1 MPANLRENLRET
13 LAQPPGADL
22 SAIAAELLALLGY
35 RSQRRWPGPPL
46 DGPGFLREFPA
57 PAPGARTER
66 AFADA
71 ASSVQIL
78 FQLTDREIARAIA
91 AETQHPLFAAGGSA
105 PDAPGGFDTGNARS
119 FLFVAVEL
127 SGRDYPRGH
136 YAAFT
141 RELNKRLLAP
151 TVALFRTADHRITLA
166 FIHRRPNRHDPD
178 RDVMGRVSLVREIDP
193 DNPHRAH
200 LDLLAQLALPDR
212 LRWIAGHGQP
222 RNFDGLLDAWLDAL
236 DTEALNR
243 RFYRELFAWFQ
254 HAVDTARF
262 PADPKRTLPAE
273 EHVIRLITRLLFVWF
288 IQEKGLVSGQL
299 FVENRVAA
307 LLKDYD
313 RDTGDSYYRAIL
325 QNLFFATL
333 NTEIGQRRFSSQT
346 REDHRNFSVYRY
358 QDEIADPDRLK
369 DLLAQTPFINGG
381 LFDCLDSFDSAGA
394 GGVRIDCFTDNPSHR
409 AGLSLPNRLFFGDPG
424 QPGLIDLFHRYKF
437 TIEENTPVER
447 EVALDPELLGQVF
460 ENLLA
465 AVNPETRRTAR
476 QETGSYYTPRPV
488 VDYMVDQA
496 LVGALAPM
504 AFPDAADAANPAPG
518 PDAARLRCLLD
529 YDDAFDDAESRFTP
543 AEKER
548 IVRAIAALKALDP
561 AVGSGAFPMGILH
574 KLTLALRRLDPG
586 NDLWEQ
592 VQRDRAAQRANA
604 AFDTPDQ
611 AARDAE
617 LVAISHTFEQY
628 RDSDYGRKL
637 YLIQNSVYGVDL
649 QPIAVQIAKL
659 RFFISLAI
667 EQQPNDDPAANYGI
681 KPLPNLETR
690 FVAADTLLALE
701 RPPQRTLGQTDAVT
715 RLEREIAANRERHFH
730 ASARPDKLQCRRAD
744 TRLRRQL
751 AKELRAAGFPAASA
765 GQIAQWE
772 PFDQNAPAAPWFDPE
787 YMFGVAN
794 GFDIVIANPPY
805 VRQEDISPKPYKDA
819 LLQAYSDAA
828 VGRSDLY
835 CYFYARGL
843 QLLRP
848 RGMHVFVCS
857 NSWLD
862 VGYGAKLQQYLLTN
876 AALEAVY
883 ESAIERQFITA
894 DINTIIS
901 VLRKTDAPAPGDATR
916 FVQLREDFEAALS
929 PGGRRREIVK
939 TRAQLR
945 NAATAAAKF
954 TGDKWGGKYLR
965 APDIYHHILDHYGGR
980 LARLGDIATVRF
992 GIKTGVNEFFYLTPE
1007 VIEEWG
1013 LEAQYRRPVMTTPQ
1027 ESRSLAVNPATLPK
1041 QLFMCH
1047 QDRQDLK
1054 GAAALAYIQ
1063 WGESQNYHQ
1072 RTSVK
1077 SRRRWYDLGD
1087 RQAVHLGMNYLI
1099 DTTSRTFYIQDSL
1112 LFGDNFQEL
1121 QSSTVSSLQL
1131 CAVMNSTVSQLMFN
1145 ISGRANF
1152 GGGLMKIQTFEIE
1165 NLSIVNPA
1173 LLPEPDAAILATTN
1187 WDVLQPSPE
1196 RQELDTAIYDAL
1208 GLTPGEREAVQ
1219 AGVTELVSNRK
1230 RRARSV

>member
-22 SAIAAELLALLGY
+22 SAIATELLTLLGY
-35 RSQRRWPGPPL
+35 RSERGLSLPPL
-46 DGPGFLREFPA
+46 DGPSFLRQFPA
-57 PAPGARTER
+57 PAPGARTEQ

-91 AETQHPLFAAGGSA
+91 EETQHSLFAADESA

-127 SGRDYPRGH
+127 AGRDYPRGH

-141 RELNKRLLAP
+141 RELNKRFPAP
-151 TVALFRTADHRITLA
+151 TVVLFRTADHRITLA

-193 DNPHRAH
+193 ANPHRAH

-313 RDTGDSYYRAIL
+313 RDHGDSYYRAIL

-358 QDEIADPDRLK
+358 RDEIADPDRLQ

-409 AGLSLPNRLFFGDPG
+409 AGLSIPNRLFFGDAAN
-424 QPGLIDLFHRYKF
+424 PGLIDLFHRYKF

-504 AFPDAADAANPAPG
+504 AFPDAPDAANPG

-543 AEKER
+543 DEKER

-604 AFDTPDQ
+604 AFDTADQ

-637 YLIQNSVYGVDL
+637 YLIQNSVYGVDI

-690 FVAADTLLALE
+690 FVAADTLLPLE

-730 ASARPDKLQCRRAD
+730 ASARPDKLECRRVD

-787 YMFGVAN
+787 YMFGVPG

-805 VRQEDISPKPYKDA
+805 VRQEDIYPKPYKDA

-965 APDIYHHILDHYGGR
+965 APDIYHHILDKYNDKLVR
-980 LARLGDIATVRF
+980 MQDIATVKI
-992 GIKTGVNEFFYLTPE
+992 GILTGVNEFFFLTPE
-1007 VIEEWG
+1007 CIAEWG
-1013 LEAQYRRPVMTTPQ
+1013 IEAEYRRPIMTTPR
-1027 ESRSLAVNPATLPK
+1027 ESRSLIVDPAILPK
-1041 QLFMCH
+1041 QIFMCH
-1047 QDRQDLK
+1047 NDKKDLK
-1054 GAAALAYIQ
+1054 GTGALDYIQ
-1063 WGESQNYHQ
+1063 WGESQGYHQ
-1072 RTSVK
+1072 RSGPK
-1077 SRRRWYDLGD
+1077 ARRRWYDLRARNGS
-1087 RQAVHLGMNYLI
+1087 QLALNYLI
-1099 DTTSRTFYIQDSL
+1099 DTTARTFFIQDRL

-1121 QSSTVSSLQL
+1121 QSSIVSPLQL

-1152 GGGLMKIQTFEIE
+1152 GGGLMKIQTFETE
-1165 NLSIVNPA
+1165 SLSIVNPA
-1173 LLPEPDAAILATTN
+1173 LLPEPDAAIFATTN
-1187 WDVLQPSPE
+1187 WDVLQPSAE

-1219 AGVTELVSNRK
+1219 AGVAELVNNRK

>member
-1 MPANLRENLRET
+1 MPANLRENLRDT

-22 SAIAAELLALLGY
+22 PAIAAELLSLLGY
-35 RSQRRWPGPPL
+35 RSERGLALPPL
-46 DGPGFLREFPA
+46 DGHDFLRQFPA

-78 FQLTDREIARAIA
+78 FQLTDHEIAREIA
-91 AETQHPLFAAGGSA
+91 AETQHSMFAADGSA
-105 PDAPGGFDTGNARS
+105 PDAADGFDTGNARS

-141 RELNKRLLAP
+141 RELNKRFPAP

-193 DNPHRAH
+193 ANPHRAH

-254 HAVDTARF
+254 HAVDTAQF

-313 RDTGDSYYRAIL
+313 RDHGDSYYRAIL

-358 QDEIADPDRLK
+358 RDEIADPDRLL

-381 LFDCLDSFDSAGA
+381 LFDCLDSFDSAGQ

-409 AGLSLPNRLFFGDPG
+409 AGLSLPNRLFFGDAG
-424 QPGLIDLFHRYKF
+424 NPGLIDLFHRYKF

-496 LVGALAPM
+496 LTGALAPM
-504 AFPDAADAANPAPG
+504 AFPDAPDAANPAPG

-543 AEKER
+543 DEKAR

-604 AFDTPDQ
+604 AFDTADQ

-617 LVAISHTFEQY
+617 LMAISHTFEQY

-637 YLIQNSVYGVDL
+637 YLIQNSVYGVDI

-794 GFDIVIANPPY
+794 GFDLVIGNPPY
-805 VRQEDISPKPYKDA
+805 INVENLPDDTRAYLFANYQTCVMRTDIYIAFLEKSLSILNDNGIMCFIIPAAFTVQQYATKMRQLLIRNHHIKELVDASSYRIFENAVVFNVVLSVAKSKNTEPTRIRLHISNADFDNLSGTEFAIDQNFFELLKDA
-819 LLQAYSDAA
+819 RFDTNPNVAAAISIKDKAWRNAIRFDQICLVAYGARLNHRSNNIGKSHYISNTPIGGGKPFCE
-828 VGRSDLY
+828 GRNIERYSFSQD
-835 CYFYARGL
+835 G
-843 QLLRP
+843 
-848 RGMHVFVCS
+848 
-857 NSWLD
+857 WLD
-862 VGYGAKLQQYLLTN
+862 Y
-876 AALEAVY
+876 
-883 ESAIERQFITA
+883 
-894 DINTIIS
+894 
-901 VLRKTDAPAPGDATR
+901 
-916 FVQLREDFEAALS
+916 
-929 PGGRRREIVK
+929 
-939 TRAQLR
+939 
-945 NAATAAAKF
+945 
-954 TGDKWGGKYLR
+954 
-965 APDIYHHILDHYGGR
+965 
-980 LARLGDIATVRF
+980 
-992 GIKTGVNEFFYLTPE
+992 
-1007 VIEEWG
+1007 
-1013 LEAQYRRPVMTTPQ
+1013 
-1027 ESRSLAVNPATLPK
+1027 
-1041 QLFMCH
+1041 
-1047 QDRQDLK
+1047 
-1054 GAAALAYIQ
+1054 
-1063 WGESQNYHQ
+1063 
-1072 RTSVK
+1072 
-1077 SRRRWYDLGD
+1077 
-1087 RQAVHLGMNYLI
+1087 
-1099 DTTSRTFYIQDSL
+1099 
-1112 LFGDNFQEL
+1112 
-1121 QSSTVSSLQL
+1121 
-1131 CAVMNSTVSQLMFN
+1131 
-1145 ISGRANF
+1145 
-1152 GGGLMKIQTFEIE
+1152 
-1165 NLSIVNPA
+1165 
-1173 LLPEPDAAILATTN
+1173 
-1187 WDVLQPSPE
+1187 
-1196 RQELDTAIYDAL
+1196 
-1208 GLTPGEREAVQ
+1208 TPGEHYNPMFPQLFENDKLMFINIVNDKLRFAYDDKGFYNSHTVVNCVRLDLLTGATHRTPVAALKTADLALTRRFDYKYLLAVLNSQFVNWYFRNFLSEAS
-1219 AGVTELVSNRK
+1219 TSTPTMPSNCPSPKQPPRSNGPSSAWPTAFSRPKRLTPRPTPAKTRRK
-1230 RRARSV
+1230 LTVWYMSCTA

>member
-1 MPANLRENLRET
+1 MPANLRENLRDT
-13 LAQPPGADL
+13 LAHPSGAGL
-22 SAIAAELLALLGY
+22 PAIATELLALLGY
-35 RSQRRWPGPPL
+35 RSQRRWPGPPA

-78 FQLTDREIARAIA
+78 FQITDREIARAIA
-91 AETQHPLFAAGGSA
+91 EETQHSLFTADESA

-141 RELNKRLLAP
+141 RELNKRFPAP

-193 DNPHRAH
+193 ANPHRAH
-200 LDLLAQLALPDR
+200 IDILAQLALPDR
-212 LRWIAGHGQP
+212 LRWIAGHGRP

-254 HAVDTARF
+254 HAVDTAQF

-358 QDEIADPDRLK
+358 RDEIADPDRLQ

-409 AGLSLPNRLFFGDPG
+409 AGLSIPNRLFFGDPG

-504 AFPDAADAANPAPG
+504 AFPDAPNADNPAPG
-518 PDAARLRCLLD
+518 PDAARLRRLLD

-604 AFDTPDQ
+604 AFDTADQ

-637 YLIQNSVYGVDL
+637 YLIQNSVYGVDI

-715 RLEREIAANRERHFH
+715 RLERAIAANRERHFH

-751 AKELRAAGFPAASA
+751 AQELRAAGFPAASA

-980 LARLGDIATVRF
+980 LARMGDIATVRR
-992 GIKTGVNEFFYLTPE
+992 GITTGVNEFFYLTPE
-1007 VIEEWG
+1007 VIAEWG
-1013 LEAQYRRPVMTTPQ
+1013 IEPQYRRPVMTTPQ
-1027 ESRSLAVNPATLPK
+1027 ESRRLAVNPATLPK

-1072 RTSVK
+1072 RTGVK

-1099 DTTSRTFYIQDSL
+1099 DTTSRTCLYPRQSAFCAIIFKNCKVTRYPHC
-1112 LFGDNFQEL
+1112 NF
-1121 QSSTVSSLQL
+1121 
-1131 CAVMNSTVSQLMFN
+1131 A
-1145 ISGRANF
+1145 
-1152 GGGLMKIQTFEIE
+1152 
-1165 NLSIVNPA
+1165 P
-1173 LLPEPDAAILATTN
+1173 
-1187 WDVLQPSPE
+1187 
-1196 RQELDTAIYDAL
+1196 
-1208 GLTPGEREAVQ
+1208 
-1219 AGVTELVSNRK
+1219 
-1230 RRARSV
+1230 